1 MIPYSHDRFS
11 TKNENLFSLCSSIY
25 QNNWKY
31 YYLQYSKVFEF
42 LLSIANE
49 KRYQMNCQHMSFM
62 FIFRHTV
69 ELMLKYIASEKGI
82 EPQHEHNL
90 KQLANDIDT
99 DFYSLIQSLPHLF
112 IEGDGAM
119 FRYDTSIDGNPYFGI
134 YNILEVY
141 SDCQVFVQFT
151 KNYEEKYSLYPIRQ
165 DIDINDKRLK
175 HELSF
180 YTHECRGLGGIRSH
194 YDITIDLL
202 VQGVINGHL
211 SVNDI
216 YLPLFFLLR
225 HGIELALK
233 DNLQDLGN
241 KVPMQK
247 QKKIGE
253 IHSIEQLYTI
263 LFDYIK
269 PAIDKIPQ
277 NDPFKAETESL
288 IQGVAILKKC
298 IHNLDVHSKDFRFPN
313 LMNPLVLKKKYLIES
328 LKLYYA
334 TDPFLTNAVDVLSSA
349 GYLEIGDDKLAEI
362 YGLTL

>member
-1 MIPYSHDRFS
+1 MHHRFS
-11 TKNENLFSLCSSIY
+11 TKKEIKFSINSSCY

-42 LLSIANE
+42 LLGIANE
-49 KRYQMNCQHMSFM
+49 KQYQMNCQHMSFM

-82 EPQHEHNL
+82 EQQHEHNL
-90 KQLANDIDT
+90 MKLANDIDT
-99 DFYSLIQSLPHLF
+99 DFYSLILSLPHLF

-119 FRYDTSIDGNPYFGI
+119 FRYDTSIDGNPYFET
-134 YNILEVY
+134 YNIMEVY
-141 SDCQVFVQFT
+141 PDCQVFVQFT
-151 KNYEEKYSLYPIRQ
+151 KNYETKYSLYPICQ

-175 HELSF
+175 SELSF

-194 YDITIDLL
+194 YDTTIDLL
-202 VQGVINGHL
+202 VQGVINNHL
-211 SVNDI
+211 SVDDI

-225 HGIELALK
+225 HAIELALK

-241 KVPMQK
+241 IVPTQK

-253 IHSIEQLYTI
+253 THSIEQLYNI
-263 LFDYIK
+263 LSDQIK
-269 PAIDKIPQ
+269 PAIEKIPQ
-277 NDPFKAETESL
+277 EAPFKAETESFF
-288 IQGVAILKKC
+288 QGVERLKKC
-298 IHNLDVHSKDFRFPN
+298 IHNLDVLSKTFRFPN
-313 LMNPLVLKKKYLIES
+313 MVNPLVIKKDSLIQS

-334 TDPFLTNAVDVLSSA
+334 TDAFLTNAVNVLSYK

-362 YGLTL
+362 YY

>member
-1 MIPYSHDRFS
+1 MIPYANERFS
-11 TKNENLFSLCSSIY
+11 KENEKKFALTISDY
-25 QNNWKY
+25 HNNWKY
-31 YYLQYSKVFEF
+31 YYTQYSKVYEY
-42 LLSIANE
+42 LLGIANE
-49 KRYQMNCQHMSFM
+49 KQYQMNCQHMSFM

-90 KQLANDIDT
+90 KKLANDIDT
-99 DFYSLIQSLPHLF
+99 DFHSLIQSLPHLF

-119 FRYDTSIDGNPYFGI
+119 FRYDTSIDDNLYLGT
-134 YNILEVY
+134 YNVLEVY
-141 SDCQVFVQFT
+141 LDCQVFVQFT
-151 KNYEEKYSLYPIRQ
+151 KNYEKKYSLYPIRQ

-175 HELSF
+175 SELSF

-194 YDITIDLL
+194 YDTTIDLL

-211 SVNDI
+211 SVNGI

-241 KVPMQK
+241 KIPTQK
-247 QKKIGE
+247 QKKIRE
-253 IHSIEQLYTI
+253 IHSIEQLYNI
-263 LFDYIK
+263 LFDFIK

-277 NDPFKAETESL
+277 DDPFKAETESL

-298 IHNLDVHSKDFRFPN
+298 IHNLDVQSKAFRFPN
-313 LMNPLVLKKKYLIES
+313 VVNPLVLKRNSLIES

-334 TDPFLTNAVDVLSSA
+334 TDAFLTNAVNVLLFA
-349 GYLEIGDDKLAEI
+349 GYLEVGDDKLADF
-362 YGLTL
+362 YY

>member
-1 MIPYSHDRFS
+1 MIPYTHNRFS
-11 TKNENLFSLCSSIY
+11 SNNEKKFLICSSCC
-25 QNNWKY
+25 QNNWEY

-42 LLSIANE
+42 LLGIANE
-49 KRYQMNCQHMSFM
+49 KQYQMNCQHMSFM

-90 KQLANDIDT
+90 KKLANDIDT
-99 DFYSLIQSLPHLF
+99 DFHSLIQSLPHLF

-119 FRYDTSIDGNPYFGI
+119 FRYDTSIDDNLYLGT
-134 YNILEVY
+134 YNVLEVY
-141 SDCQVFVQFT
+141 LDCQVFVQFT
-151 KNYEEKYSLYPIRQ
+151 KNYEKKYSLYPIRQ

-175 HELSF
+175 SELSF

-194 YDITIDLL
+194 YDTTIDLL

-211 SVNDI
+211 SVNGI

-241 KVPMQK
+241 KIPTQK
-247 QKKIGE
+247 QKKIRE
-253 IHSIEQLYTI
+253 IHSIEQLYNI
-263 LFDYIK
+263 LFDFIK

-277 NDPFKAETESL
+277 DDPFKAETESL

-298 IHNLDVHSKDFRFPN
+298 IHNLDVQSKAFRFPN
-313 LMNPLVLKKKYLIES
+313 VVNPLVLKRNSLIES

-334 TDPFLTNAVDVLSSA
+334 TDAFLTNAVNVLSYA
-349 GYLEIGDDKLAEI
+349 DYLEIGDDKLAEM
-362 YGLTL
+362 YY